1 MAANRSDHLEPLL
14 DALDALQRLLTRFN
28 NQGVI
33 IGGAAVGLLGRARII
48 PSESGIGIWES
59 GEGIKTAEV
68 SASAVLLSS
77 QDNPDNPIPN
87 ARNMVTRLAT
97 RKITATLREDVGSN
111 SDVVDNIVDKLKT
124 TILLMSLCIS
134 LISMND
140 Q

>member
-1 MAANRSDHLEPLL
+1 MGKWKFLFDGQKSEGIMAANRSDHLEPLL

-97 RKITATLREDVGSN
+97 LR
-111 SDVVDNIVDKLKT
+111 
-124 TILLMSLCIS
+124 SL
-134 LISMND
+134 
-140 Q
+140 